1 MIAEPLVIYRPNCTL
16 WHFAYE
22 QINRIVFVT
31 EEKKNDPSP
40 PASAKN
46 GQIKWFVDVHK
57 WPLNVVEFMQFIIFN
72 VSITNLNDI
81 SVFSIKVIVYWQINC
96 HYLIICESTW
106 HAMNTTDQQHHECL
120 LFGQFS
126 LNIIMEWPFRHH
138 STIPAPDAHRRYV
151 TIFSLARKTTSSIC
165 VWCVM
170 YMMLYSMSFNNSNI
184 SSFLFFSF
192 YGH

>member
-106 HAMNTTDQQHHECL
+106 HAMNTTGPATSWMPTIWTIFIEHHYGMTISTSFHNSGSGCSSTL
-120 LFGQFS
+120 RDDIFAGTQN
-126 LNIIMEWPFRHH
+126 NIIHMWVMC
-138 STIPAPDAHRRYV
+138 DVYDV
-151 TIFSLARKTTSSIC
+151 IFHVIQ
-165 VWCVM
+165 
-170 YMMLYSMSFNNSNI
+170 
-184 SSFLFFSF
+184 
-192 YGH
+192 